1 MENILLEDKLYI
13 LNTYRR
19 MNLNLVKGEG
29 SFLWD
34 DRGRKYLDMFS
45 GIAVNNLGYGNKE
58 IKEAII
64 EQLDKYNHISNF
76 FVSESV
82 VNLAK
87 LLVENSFGSKV
98 FFCNSGTEANEA
110 ALKLARKYGRSIRED
125 KSEVLTFYNS
135 FHGRTYGG
143 LSLTGQ
149 EKYKEPYKPSVPGI
163 KHINFNDCKDL
174 KDSISEKVCAV
185 FLELIQGEGGIKE
198 VSKEFIEELVIL
210 SKKYRFLIIVD
221 EIQTGLGR
229 TGDLFAYQGLGFTPH
244 IITLAKALGGGLPLG
259 AMVIAKE
266 LENVFKPGDHGSTF
280 GGNPVACAAGVVVL
294 RKLLER
300 DFLKEVKGKSD
311 YLLQELIKLRA
322 KFPQIIIDIRGKGL
336 IIGLEVGDYADR
348 IKQRA
353 LEKGVLLN
361 ITSGTVLRLL
371 PPLTITY
378 EELDLFLKV
387 FSSILEEISEG

>member
-1 MENILLEDKLYI
+1 MENIFLEDKRYI

-19 MNLNLVKGEG
+19 MDLNLVKGQG

-34 DRGRKYLDMFS
+34 DQGRRYLDMFS
-45 GIAVNNLGYGNKE
+45 GIAVNNLGHGNKE
-58 IKEAII
+58 IKEAIN
-64 EQLDKYNHISNF
+64 EQLEKYNHLSNF

-110 ALKLARKYGRSIRED
+110 ALKLARKYGKSIRED
-125 KSEVLTFYNS
+125 KTEVLTFYNS

-149 EKYKEPYKPSVPGI
+149 EKYKQSFQPSVPGI
-163 KHINFNDCKDL
+163 NHIKFNDCQDL
-174 KDSISEKVCAV
+174 KNKVSDKTCAV
-185 FLELIQGEGGIKE
+185 FLELVQGEGGIKE
-198 VSKEFIEELVIL
+198 VSNEFIRDLVNL
-210 SKKYRFLIIVD
+210 SKEYKFLIIVD

-259 AMVIAKE
+259 AMVVGQE
-266 LENVFKPGDHGSTF
+266 LENVFQPGDHGSTF

-294 RKLLER
+294 SKLLEKE
-300 DFLKEVKGKSD
+300 FLKEVKRKSS
-311 YLLQELIKLRA
+311 YLLGELIKLRDR
-322 KFPQIIIDIRGKGL
+322 FPQIILDIRGKGM
-336 IIGLEVGDYADR
+336 IIGLEVGDYADK

-378 EELDLFLKV
+378 EEIDLFLRV
-387 FSSILEEISEG
+387 FSSILEEL